1 LPATRLGPFVARELR
16 LALGGFDFRLSA
28 EDFPL
33 VYEADACYRSFLL
46 PSPAAPPVVDT
57 IHVRFEVSPHPS
69 FEGRTIFEGTAN
81 WSILAREGERALA
94 FHVPS
99 EAQPAWIARFR
110 PGSTEVFV
118 ACSPTEIE
126 MIEGGPALR
135 SSSFSYPLD
144 QILAMYL
151 LGDRGFVLHAAGALV
166 GGRGVAFAGVSG
178 AGKST
183 LTGLAAGRPGW
194 EPLSDDRLIVRAGG
208 GGHHIW
214 GTPWSGEG
222 EVAEHRTGDLRW
234 LLFLDQG
241 PTSAVRRLAPAEA
254 LPRLLQTA
262 SLPWYDAESLE
273 PALAACSR
281 LVQAI
286 PCAVLTFR
294 PDVGAVQAV
303 ERLLEDFGAPTP
315 SC

>member
-1 LPATRLGPFVARELR
+1 MARDVR

-28 EDFPL
+28 EGLPL
-33 VYEADACYRSFLL
+33 VHEADACYRSFLL

-57 IHVRFEVSPHPS
+57 IHVRFEVSPDLS
-69 FEGRTIFEGTAN
+69 FEGRTIFEGTVN
-81 WSILAREGERALA
+81 WSILARERERAFV
-94 FHVPS
+94 FHVPAES
-99 EAQPAWIARFR
+99 RPAWIARFR
-110 PGSTEVFV
+110 PGSSEVLV
-118 ACSPTEIE
+118 ACSPTELE
-126 MIEGGPALR
+126 TTEGRAALR
-135 SSSFSYPLD
+135 SGSFSYPLD

-151 LGDRGFVLHAAGALV
+151 LGDRGFVLHAAGTLV
-166 GGRGVAFAGVSG
+166 RGRGVAFAGVSG

-183 LTGLAAGRPGW
+183 LTGLAAGRPDW

-208 GGHHIW
+208 GGHQIW

-222 EVAEHRTGDLRW
+222 EVAEHRCGDLSW

-241 PTSAVRRLAPAEA
+241 RTNAVRRLAPAEA

-262 SLPWYDAESLE
+262 SLPWYDAECLE

-294 PDVGAVQAV
+294 PDAGAVQAV
-303 ERLLEDFGAPTP
+303 ERLLEGLGAPTP
-315 SC
+315 SR